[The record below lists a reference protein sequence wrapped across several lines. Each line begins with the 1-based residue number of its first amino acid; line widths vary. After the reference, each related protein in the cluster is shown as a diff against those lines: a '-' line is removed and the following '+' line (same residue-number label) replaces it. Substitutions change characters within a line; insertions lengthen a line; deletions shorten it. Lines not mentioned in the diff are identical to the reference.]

1 MDVWMDGW
9 GWTLTLW
16 LEGRMSD
23 EWKGGW
29 MIDDECE
36 GMRYG
41 NTLMGNK

>member
-1 MDVWMDGW
+1 MDGW
-9 GWTLTLW
+9 GWTLALW

-23 EWKGGW
+23 EWRGRGVW